1 MGSTMWIA
9 IGAIAVCAIVGDT
22 IVSILKNSGA
32 GKKFDARVADLEAQT
47 DELEADLANA
57 RKRIEVLETIVTD
70 QKYDLGR
77 KIDDLAAQ

>member
-1 MGSTMWIA
+1 MASTMWIA

-47 DELEADLANA
+47 DELEADLADA